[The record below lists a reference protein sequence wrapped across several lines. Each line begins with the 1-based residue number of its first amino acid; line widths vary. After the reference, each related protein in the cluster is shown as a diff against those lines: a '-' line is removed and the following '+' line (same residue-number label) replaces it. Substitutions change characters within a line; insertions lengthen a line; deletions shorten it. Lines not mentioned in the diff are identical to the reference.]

1 MLGHASMRLRQLCR
15 SAISGGHGTAQPAS
29 VKPDAAVA
37 STVTVVPAAQLSE
50 QWKPQEIPS
59 GLLVTVP
66 LPAPVIETLGRWS
79 KPRTSPWRTWRRRSY
94 ASRISCANCSGPTG
108 RLIRTRGYLTD
119 VRVIGD
125 SLPASRARAAQSLE
139 SGA

>member
-79 KPRTSPWRTWRRRSY
+79 EATNVAVADLAASIVCESNFLRKLQRAGGPPDSGSRLSERTFELLETAFPHPAR
-94 ASRISCANCSGPTG
+94 GP
-108 RLIRTRGYLTD
+108 L
-119 VRVIGD
+119 
-125 SLPASRARAAQSLE
+125 RA
-139 SGA
+139 